1 MKKLIVFLLLF
12 IPGWIVIAQA
22 SEEGRIPITT
32 ASEKAKSLYL
42 QSLAASKDV
51 YLKKYWDLT
60 SKAIKEDPD
69 FFMAHFHAG
78 IYNLYFNND
87 KKFNENMTKAVN
99 CKAKLSKGEL
109 LLKDAAKKLLENK
122 YADVTEFGKKLI
134 EAYPKDEN
142 SYYYH
147 TYFQTLIKDYNG
159 IVSNLKKAIEV
170 SENPAPFYNYL
181 GYTYMNLEQYSD
193 AEIAFDKYIELAP
206 KIPNPYDSKGD
217 YYMKIKDYNKAY
229 DNYMKAYK
237 IDTAWSYKKAINAK
251 AIADSLS
258 KK

>member
-1 MKKLIVFLLLF
+1 MKKLIIFLLF
-12 IPGWIVIAQA
+12 VVPGLMVSAQ
-22 SEEGRIPITT
+22 STKEGMIPITT
-32 ASEKAKSLYL
+32 ASEKAKSLYI
-42 QSLAASKDV
+42 QAIAAAKDV
-51 YLKKYWDLT
+51 YLKNYWDLT
-60 SKAIKEDPD
+60 SKALKEDPD
-69 FFMAHFHAG
+69 FFMAHFHAA
-78 IYNLYFNND
+78 LFNFYSDND
-87 KKFNENMTKAVN
+87 TKFNENVTKAVN
-99 CKAKLSKGEL
+99 CKANLSKGEL
-109 LLKDAAKKLLENK
+109 LLKDAAKKLAENK
-122 YADVTEFGKKLI
+122 NADVTEFGKKLI

-142 SYYYH
+142 SYYYQIF
-147 TYFQTLIKDYNG
+147 FQGMIKDFNG

-181 GYTYMNLEQYSD
+181 GYTYMNLEQYSN

-237 IDTAWSYKKAINAK
+237 IDTTFSYKKAINAK

>member
-1 MKKLIVFLLLF
+1 MKKLIVFLLLL
-12 IPGWIVIAQA
+12 IPGWMIFAQ
-22 SEEGRIPITT
+22 STKEEKIPITT
-32 ASEKAKSLYL
+32 TSEKAKSLYIQAL
-42 QSLAASKDV
+42 DASKDV

-60 SKAIKEDPD
+60 SKALKEDPD
-69 FFMAHFHAG
+69 FFMVNFHAA
-78 IYNLYFNND
+78 IFNLYFNNI
-87 KKFNENMTKAVN
+87 KNFNENATKAIN

-122 YADVTEFGKKLI
+122 NADVTEFGKKLI

-142 SYYYH
+142 SYYYQIF
-147 TYFQTLIKDYNG
+147 FQGLIKDYKG
-159 IVSNLKKAIEV
+159 GVPNLKKAIEIA
-170 SENPAPFYNYL
+170 EKPAPYYNYL
-181 GYTYMNLEQYSD
+181 GYTYMNLEQYPD

-206 KIPNPYDSKGD
+206 ENPNSYDSKGD
-217 YYMKIKDYNKAY
+217 YYMKVKNFNKAY

-251 AIADSLS
+251 AIADSIS